1 MSNFLAN
8 VDHFHSL
15 INGGTFKRTG
25 KHEFINERERE
36 GQIGSV
42 RASPKFIRGIR
53 LPCFPRELRAGL
65 SRAN

>member
-25 KHEFINERERE
+25 KHEFINEREEGERERE
-36 GQIGSV
+36 GLFEETDRVGTRI
-42 RASPKFIRGIR
+42 A
-53 LPCFPRELRAGL
+53 
-65 SRAN
+65 

>member
-25 KHEFINERERE
+25 KHEFINEREEGERE
-36 GQIGSV
+36 
-42 RASPKFIRGIR
+42 RGTV
-53 LPCFPRELRAGL
+53 
-65 SRAN
+65 